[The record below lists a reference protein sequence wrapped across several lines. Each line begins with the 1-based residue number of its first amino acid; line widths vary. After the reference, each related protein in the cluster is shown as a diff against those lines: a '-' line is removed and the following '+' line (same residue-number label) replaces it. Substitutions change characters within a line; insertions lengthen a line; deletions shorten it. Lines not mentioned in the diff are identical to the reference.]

1 MKFMGKALAATMALT
16 MTLTLAA
23 CGGQKAETPAD
34 STPAPEVVEKTEYKV
49 GIIQLMDHASLNQI
63 ADNIESRLDELG
75 AELGVTFNYADY
87 YQNGQGDSTLLN
99 QIAADMV
106 ANEVD
111 VIVPIATPSAMA
123 AQAATEDHPIPIV
136 FAAIS
141 DPVSAKL
148 VASMDAPGANITG
161 TSDALNTTAIMDLM
175 FAVNPDCDY
184 VGLLYNVSEDSSTV
198 PIADAKAYLD
208 AKGVKYVEKTGTTT
222 DEVLLA
228 TQSLVAEGVDAIF
241 TPTDNTVMNAEL
253 TIYET
258 LAEAGIPHYCGADSF
273 ALNGAFCAYGVDYA
287 NLGRETAD
295 LIADVLVNGADTAS
309 TAVKTFDNGLA
320 TINTETCAALGLDL
334 EEVKTA
340 IAPLCTRVDEITT
353 AQEFE

>member
-1 MKFMGKALAATMALT
+1 MKFMKKALAATMALT
-16 MTLTLAA
+16 LTLSLAA
-23 CGGQKAETPAD
+23 CGGQKTAETND
-34 STPAPEVVEKTEYKV
+34 TPDAETRTEYKV

-75 AELGVTFNYADY
+75 EELGVTFNYADY

-111 VIVPIATPSAMA
+111 IIVPIATPSAMA
-123 AQAATEDHPIPIV
+123 AQAATEDNQIPIV

-148 VASMDAPGANITG
+148 VDSMDAPGTNITG
-161 TSDALNTTAIMDLM
+161 TSDELNTDAIMDLM

-208 AKGVKYVEKTGTTT
+208 AKGVKYIEKTGTTT
-222 DEVLLA
+222 DEILLA
-228 TQSLVAEGVDAIF
+228 AQSLVSEGVDAVF

-295 LIADVLVNGADTAS
+295 MIADILVNGADPAATP
-309 TAVKTFDNGLA
+309 VKTFDNGLA
-320 TINTETCAALGLDL
+320 TVNTKTCAALGLDL
-334 EEVKTA
+334 EEVKAA
-340 IAPLCTRVDEITT
+340 IEPLCTRVDEITT